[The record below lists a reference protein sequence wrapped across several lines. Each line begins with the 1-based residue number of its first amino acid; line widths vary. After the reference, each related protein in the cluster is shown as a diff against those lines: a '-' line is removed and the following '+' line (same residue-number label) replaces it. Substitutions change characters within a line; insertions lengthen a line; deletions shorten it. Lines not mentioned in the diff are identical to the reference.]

1 MYTDIKHIFFDLDDT
16 LYDFEKNSCI
26 ALEYLFAEF
35 SMGTKLN
42 VDFHEFYEAYKKVN
56 SQFWSL
62 YNKGQITKQYL
73 RDHRF
78 HETFKKFSYDN
89 FTDNLAFNE
98 QYLTR
103 APHGAHLREGC
114 IEILEHLK
122 SKYSL
127 HIITNGFKEIQDIK
141 LTKSGIKNYFSNIIV
156 SEEYGFSKPDE
167 KIFRLA
173 ETLASGQRNECLM
186 IGDNYESDI
195 EGSLSAGWKAIWL
208 TSNDRSESV
217 RSIKNL
223 YELRAFL

>member
-1 MYTDIKHIFFDLDDT
+1 MYGGIKHIFFDLDDT
-16 LYDFEKNSCI
+16 LYDFEKNSCM
-26 ALEYLFAEF
+26 ALEKLFAEF
-35 SMGTKLN
+35 SMDSKLN
-42 VDFHEFYEAYKKVN
+42 TGFNEFHATYKKIN

-89 FTDNLAFNE
+89 FHDNLEFNE
-98 QYLTR
+98 QYLAR
-103 APHGAHLREGC
+103 APHGPYLKDGC
-114 IEILEHLK
+114 TETLEHLK

-141 LTKSGIKNYFSNIIV
+141 LTKSGIKNYFRNIII
-156 SEEYGFSKPDE
+156 SEEHGLSKPDE

-173 ETLASGQRNECLM
+173 ETLASGNKSECLM

-195 EGSLSAGWKAIWL
+195 AGSLGAGWKAIWL
-208 TSNDRSESV
+208 NADDHSEPV
-217 RSIKNL
+217 HSIKSL
-223 YELRAFL
+223 HELRSLL